1 MAQAELQK
9 EFTFP
14 AGGIADFYKDD
25 EELAAMDRED
35 AQRAFGNNGIANF
48 QDVATRMASYGR
60 YGDDKL
66 VHAETGELIVPKALI
81 EDNPKLRDSIFG
93 HLRDM
98 GIEDPERYVVG
109 SGANSINPDT
119 GLPEFFFKKIFKK
132 VSRAIK
138 KVSKKVVKVVK
149 KAAPVIIPFAL
160 NAIFPG
166 LGAIYAGALG
176 SGIGTLVQGGSLK
189 DAMKNALIGG
199 AIGGAT
205 AGISGGL
212 NAAPG
217 QTFSQGAVTGIK
229 KAASLSNLTTAGQ
242 QLATGQFGQAG
253 LDAVNMS
260 PDAFGTYGSGGEQ
273 YMASA
278 PTSTSDI
285 VSQATDISQPYGGG
299 IQNEMVGGPQAF
311 AAPPEPAAVLN
322 QPQSVDLLAAQ
333 QGGLPMGP
341 DMQFANISSVTP
353 DAANIS
359 TDFIQSPDA
368 FADTSA
374 GRLTTTPSEFM
385 TKVDTSAVGGGNFMD
400 TAKSYYGTATD
411 YLFQGGQSDAAVN
424 LAKEKAGQAYLK
436 DMAAA
441 GIAPTQAGLEA
452 AKAAAGPG
460 MLATYGPSLAL
471 AGTAA
476 YAGGMFD
483 TPEEPSDEELLEQLG
498 PSGYELYKANKA
510 QYGLK
515 AETPQ
520 YAQGPIAIPTTFS
533 QGLSPLPPL
542 AVAEGGEI
550 FPRRVGGIMP
560 NEGTPGKDSVRAMLM
575 PGEFVMTTDAVRGL
589 GNGNNDQG
597 IRNMYDM
604 MRGLEA
610 KGRATA

>member
-132 VSRAIK
+132 VSKAIK

-166 LGAIYAGALG
+166 LGAIYSGALG

-278 PTSTSDI
+278 PTSTSDV

-299 IQNEMVGGPQAF
+299 IQNEMVGGPRAF
-311 AAPPEPAAVLN
+311 APETPFTASTST
-322 QPQSVDLLAAQ
+322 PT
-333 QGGLPMGP
+333 
-341 DMQFANISSVTP
+341 ISSDTGVSSPFNDSAFTKANFSNVTTGDVAAA
-353 DAANIS
+353 DAANLS
-359 TDFIQSPDA
+359 FDDANLFAGPDPA
-368 FADTSA
+368 LANVQLDPV
-374 GRLTTTPSEFM
+374 LTGDGTNL
-385 TKVDTSAVGGGNFMD
+385 VDTFKDYGSKASDLLFGKAATPADVAAAQGEAYK
-400 TAKSYYGTATD
+400 TAFDAALPT
-411 YLFQGGQSDAAVN
+411 GGQ
-424 LAKEKAGQAYLK
+424 
-436 DMAAA
+436 AAA
-441 GIAPTQAGLEA
+441 EAAGL
-452 AKAAAGPG
+452 KAMEGVTASSVGPG
-460 MLATYGPSLAL
+460 FMRKVLPSVAL
-471 AGTAA
+471 AGGAT
-476 YAGGMFD
+476 YLAGGFD
-483 TPEEPSDEELLEQLG
+483 APEVEEPDLG
-498 PSGYELYKANKA
+498 PTGADMLRLTPYEYLIGQQNLRTRGSQGPVVVAS
-510 QYGLK
+510 
-515 AETPQ
+515 Q
-520 YAQGPIAIPTTFS
+520 YA
-533 QGLSPLPPL
+533 
-542 AVAEGGEI
+542 AEGGEI

-560 NEGTPGKDSVRAMLM
+560 DEGVPGKDSVRAMLM
-575 PGEFVMTTDAVRGL
+575 PGEFVMTTDAVKGL

-597 IRNMYDM
+597 INNMYQM

-610 KGRATA
+610 KGRAMA

>member
-138 KVSKKVVKVVK
+138 KVSKKVIKVVK

-166 LGAIYAGALG
+166 LGAIYSGALG
-176 SGIGTLVQGGSLK
+176 SGIGTLVQGGSFK

-278 PTSTSDI
+278 PTSTSDV

-311 AAPPEPAAVLN
+311 APETPFTASTST
-322 QPQSVDLLAAQ
+322 PT
-333 QGGLPMGP
+333 
-341 DMQFANISSVTP
+341 ISSDTGV
-353 DAANIS
+353 S
-359 TDFIQSPDA
+359 SPFNDSA
-368 FADTSA
+368 F
-374 GRLTTTPSEFM
+374 
-385 TKVDTSAVGGGNFMD
+385 TKANFMD
-400 TAKSYYGTATD
+400 TVSEYSTKAGDILTR
-411 YLFQGGQSDAAVN
+411 GGQTADALAGKAELARQNAVTKFLEN
-424 LAKEKAGQAYLK
+424 LPKGIDPESAAAQSAALKAGE
-436 DMAAA
+436 AAA
-441 GIAPTQAGLEA
+441 SNAG
-452 AKAAAGPG
+452 AGF
-460 MLATYGPSLAL
+460 LTKFGPSAAL

-476 YAGGMFD
+476 YALGAFD
-483 TPEEPSDEELLEQLG
+483 APEVEEPDLG
-498 PSGYELYKANKA
+498 PTGADMLRLTPYEYLIGQQNLRTRGSQGPVVVAS
-510 QYGLK
+510 
-515 AETPQ
+515 Q
-520 YAQGPIAIPTTFS
+520 YA
-533 QGLSPLPPL
+533 
-542 AVAEGGEI
+542 AEGGEI

-560 NEGTPGKDSVRAMLM
+560 DEGVPGKDSVRAMLM
-575 PGEFVMTTDAVRGL
+575 PGEFVMTTDAVKGL

-597 IRNMYDM
+597 INNMYQM

-610 KGRATA
+610 KGRAMA

>member
-242 QLATGQFGQAG
+242 QLATGQFGQSGYDKILAEQ
-253 LDAVNMS
+253 AVS
-260 PDAFGTYGSGGEQ
+260 APVT
-273 YMASA
+273 ASA
-278 PTSTSDI
+278 TFEEAKNLQLASADGSLPQGVEIPT
-285 VSQATDISQPYGGG
+285 TDAGTGTTDAG
-299 IQNEMVGGPQAF
+299 KFLQNR
-311 AAPPEPAAVLN
+311 AAAA
-322 QPQSVDLLAAQ
+322 
-333 QGGLPMGP
+333 
-341 DMQFANISSVTP
+341 
-353 DAANIS
+353 DAANLS
-359 TDFIQSPDA
+359 FDDANLFAGPDPA
-368 FADTSA
+368 LANVQLNPV
-374 GRLTTTPSEFM
+374 LTGDGTNL
-385 TKVDTSAVGGGNFMD
+385 VDTFKD
-400 TAKSYYGTATD
+400 YGSKATD

-441 GIAPTQAGLEA
+441 GITPTQAGLEA

-460 MLATYGPSLAL
+460 ILAKFGPSAAL

-476 YAGGMFD
+476 YALGAFD
-483 TPEEPSDEELLEQLG
+483 APEVEEPDLG
-498 PSGYELYKANKA
+498 PTGADMLRLTPYEYLIGQQNLRTRGSQGPVVVAS
-510 QYGLK
+510 
-515 AETPQ
+515 Q
-520 YAQGPIAIPTTFS
+520 YA
-533 QGLSPLPPL
+533 
-542 AVAEGGEI
+542 AEGGEI

-560 NEGTPGKDSVRAMLM
+560 DEGVPGKDSVRAMLM
-575 PGEFVMTTDAVRGL
+575 PGEFVMTTDAVKGL

-597 IRNMYDM
+597 INNMYQM

-610 KGRATA
+610 KGRAMA